1 MALCVRSAAI
11 SVRTWCRIGR
21 PMPRRAH
28 PDHPRRRCAIMCAE
42 AVWWRCHRR
51 IIADYLI
58 AVGGSVFH
66 ILGPASCAIR
76 TCAARRPTPLWRVA
90 RASREAISARTI
102 SCVSMTS
109 TDADNASVDSTSPAE
124 HKQLELLI
132 NPRFILQF
140 LQSMRA
146 FVFICNLAIT
156 GGHDKTWGHQC
167 QKKNWGSGYF
177 AGPFTAHDFFGSGR
191 QFEEGGA
198 QRGCPRFC

>member
-1 MALCVRSAAI
+1 MALSVRGAAI
-11 SVRTWCRIGR
+11 SARTWSPIGR

-109 TDADNASVDSTSPAE
+109 TDADNASIDSTPLPSTSSWNC
-124 HKQLELLI
+124 LLI
-132 NPRFILQF
+132 PVSFCNF
-140 LQSMRA
+140 
-146 FVFICNLAIT
+146 CNLCA
-156 GGHDKTWGHQC
+156 HSFLYATWL
-167 QKKNWGSGYF
+167 
-177 AGPFTAHDFFGSGR
+177 
-191 QFEEGGA
+191 
-198 QRGCPRFC
+198 